1 MSTKTVEHAFVKA
14 VATAIG
20 QHEIEF
26 YAIAFSGEPDHQ
38 GDIIDP
44 GAADEWLEKFYA
56 KGKPLP
62 ISFRHAAMLGE
73 SRSDPFSVIGWA
85 PADPMH
91 VWKDDH
97 GIRVRAYLETEI
109 NDKAAQV
116 YRLAKNGILT
126 GASAVMAVHPDDEVL
141 QPDHSTRIMR
151 LREIKEAGL
160 CLDPANEDAYL
171 IAVKADEA
179 ELEELAKAWNGNA
192 AMTACKTASDYR
204 SICAGE
210 HTFGEPDE
218 RRHWALPHHDRPG
231 APANPDGVRAARS
244 RFPQT
249 EQLKDRAAV
258 RSHLFETHKLPT
270 DSERAAELDPEVMD
284 LVAKASVVAK
294 AGRSLS
300 KKNEQLLRTAL
311 SMIEEA
317 LTSIAALQEDVAEG
331 EEAKAKANAEEP
343 HRANAEEPTP
353 NAWIHE
359 ALASFEE
366 PAEALTEVNAPA

>member
-1 MSTKTVEHAFVKA
+1 MSMKTVEHAFVKA

-26 YAIAFSGEPDHQ
+26 YAIAFSSEPDSQ

-44 GAADEWLEKFYA
+44 GAVDEWLAKFYA

-73 SRSDPFSVIGWA
+73 SKSDPFSVIGWA

-97 GIRVRAYLETEI
+97 GLRVRGYLETEI

-116 YRLAKNGILT
+116 YRLAKNGILS
-126 GASAVMAVHPDDEVL
+126 GASAVFAVHPDDETP
-141 QPDHSTRIMR
+141 QPDHSTRIMKI
-151 LREIKEAGL
+151 REVKEAGL

-171 IAVKADEA
+171 IAVKADVGTTNDTQALIEI
-179 ELEELAKAWNGNA
+179 AKVWDGVA
-192 AMTACKTASDYR
+192 AMRSCSSAADFR
-204 SICAGE
+204 SIAFE
-210 HTFGEPDE
+210 LQNDSDPDTAA
-218 RRHWALPHHDRPG
+218 HWALPHHNSPG
-231 APANPDGVRAARS
+231 AGPNPDGVSAALGRLN
-244 RFPQT
+244 QT
-249 EQLKDRAAV
+249 GTTVKSKDEI
-258 RSHLFETHKLPT
+258 RSHLEAHQPAKAV
-270 DSERAAELDPEVMD
+270 DLDPEVMD
-284 LVAKASVVAK
+284 LVAKATTLAK

-300 KKNEQLLRTAL
+300 ARNEQLLRTAL
-311 SMIEEA
+311 SMIEQA
-317 LTSIAALQEDVAEG
+317 LTSIAAVQEDVAEA

-343 HRANAEEPTP
+343 ERVNAEEPAP

-359 ALASFEE
+359 ALASFD
-366 PAEALTEVNAPA
+366 EVNAPA